1 MNNAGKRTAVFA
13 VSGGIIT
20 AGIIFLRN
28 KADTISE
35 KFPECAFYSRTGL
48 LCPACGN
55 TRSVLALMELDYGAA
70 VGYNPAPPFLLV
82 LAGAVFAENAAGLFG
97 YRLRLIPRGEFFPVV
112 CAAVFLLYYALR
124 NIFPFMTLC

>member
-1 MNNAGKRTAVFA
+1 M
-13 VSGGIIT
+13 S
-20 AGIIFLRN
+20 
-28 KADTISE
+28 
-35 KFPECAFYSRTGL
+35 SRTSKVTLLFFISAGL
-48 LCPACGN
+48 SVLFCGDEIRRMTDDFPVCVFYAHTGKLCPACGN

-112 CAAVFLLYYALR
+112 CAAVFLLYYVLR